1 MSKPQL
7 STDLED
13 KVDFMMGQ
21 EKPFVEETELG
32 AVMKSM
38 DSDTMD
44 DKTMM
49 SSIDFNSRLSEPQ
62 VGACLV
68 IDQLK
73 HMGVL
78 PANINI
84 TQGLKRLNV
93 SLGGKGREEKVE
105 IVVGQRAQQSGSGV
119 MGKLG
124 SLFQKKQ

>member
-1 MSKPQL
+1 MKDIPQ
-7 STDLED
+7 DLED
-13 KVDFMMGQ
+13 KLDVMMGQ
-21 EKPFVEETELG
+21 EKPFVEETEL
-32 AVMKSM
+32 ASVMKSL

-44 DKTMM
+44 ANTKM
-49 SSIDFNSRLSEPQ
+49 SSIDFNTRLSEPQ

-93 SLGGKGREEKVE
+93 SLGGEGRKEKVE
-105 IVVGQRAQQSGSGV
+105 VVVGQRAQASGGGF

>member
-21 EKPFVEETELG
+21 DKPFTEETELG

-49 SSIDFNSRLSEPQ
+49 SSIDFNTRLSEPQ

-105 IVVGQRAQQSGSGV
+105 IVVGQRAQQSGGGV